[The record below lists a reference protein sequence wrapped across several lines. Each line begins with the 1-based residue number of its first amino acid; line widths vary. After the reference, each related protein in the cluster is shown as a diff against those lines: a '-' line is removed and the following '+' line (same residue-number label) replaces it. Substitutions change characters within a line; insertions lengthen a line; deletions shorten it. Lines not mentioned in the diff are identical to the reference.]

1 MNTFLLKIIFMKY
14 IILISLIFLNF
25 SYSQKK
31 IIDYETKKE
40 IPYAAISLIKANKII
55 YGTYSEFNGE
65 FTIEKP
71 QLFDSLVIECMG
83 YHRRVID
90 RNQIEY
96 KDTLYLKHKH
106 YLLKEVIV
114 TNKQTK
120 ELGYLNMPNTS
131 FYGIGKGLEKI
142 IFIEN
147 NANKTHTIS
156 AFLFQVKKIRKKIG
170 FRIHFYKKSI
180 DSFMPVEEITN
191 QNKIFFLEKGFKGQI
206 EIDLIDLGLEIPSNG
221 IFIGIESLGEFDE
234 KTNLFLPFE
243 KNKISSFLNF
253 KVHKSKNAISFIR
266 NVIYKNG
273 WTNDC
278 EWQKT
283 DYKMNFKKD
292 LEYCLVPS
300 FGLKIKE

>member
-1 MNTFLLKIIFMKY
+1 MKY

-40 IPYAAISLIKANKII
+40 IPYAAISLKKANKII

-65 FTIEKP
+65 FAIEKS
-71 QLFDSLVIECMG
+71 QLFDSLIVECMG
-83 YHRRVID
+83 YHKRVID
-90 RNQIEY
+90 RNQIES
-96 KDTLYLKHKH
+96 KDTLCLKQKH
-106 YLLKEVIV
+106 YLLQEVIV
-114 TNKQTK
+114 TNKKTK
-120 ELGYLNMPNTS
+120 ELGYLNKPS
-131 FYGIGKGLEKI
+131 SSSYSIGKGLEQI
-142 IFIEN
+142 VFIEN
-147 NANKTHTIS
+147 SANKNHTIS
-156 AFLFQVKKIRKKIG
+156 AFLFQVKKIKTRIG

-180 DSFMPVEEITN
+180 DSSMPGEEITN
-191 QNKIFFLEKGFKGQI
+191 QNKIYFLEKGSKGQI
-206 EIDLIDLGLEIPSNG
+206 EIDLIDLGLEIPPNG
-221 IFIGIESLGEFDE
+221 VFIGLEALGEFDE

-266 NVIYKNG
+266 NIIYKNG
-273 WTNDC
+273 WTNSCD
-278 EWQKT
+278 WQKT

-300 FGLKIKE
+300 FGLKIRE